1 MNDIDL
7 WTGTINLFLI
17 FGVVMALAITMYM
30 KPGRFMKQK
39 IPKNEEWLHAP
50 GMKAKLARADE
61 WFRDNPPSETDLD
74 ELERQLEEHQV
85 ITHVT
90 PAGANIFLDLGF
102 PPNEAEALL
111 AESDRQIAEKVGIPT
126 GQIKSFGPVGPK
138 YEVGKPLCKLDDGD
152 WMVEVTLVES
162 GEKGECRLSK
172 IHQDPAAI

>member
-7 WTGTINLFLI
+7 WTGTINLLVI
-17 FGVVMALAITMYM
+17 FGAVMALAITMFM
-30 KPGRFMKQK
+30 KPRRQK
-39 IPKNEEWLHAP
+39 IPKNEEWLHTP
-50 GMKAKLARADE
+50 EMKAKLARAGE
-61 WFRDNPPSETDLD
+61 WFRDSPPSETDLD

-162 GEKGECRLSK
+162 GEKAEYRLSK